1 MYLAEGCHDASI
13 AGGDVCGAA
22 HQNDDQ
28 GRHRTKPPY
37 KGALAR
43 RSVIQ
48 HGSENETEDENDDS
62 KEESEEEENEK
73 KSNEIQDITRSFS
86 LRHKRKI
93 NIIYIF
99 KYRKIIFN

>member
-1 MYLAEGCHDASI
+1 MI
-13 AGGDVCGAA
+13 F
-22 HQNDDQ
+22 
-28 GRHRTKPPY
+28 KY
-37 KGALAR
+37 KNMQ
-43 RSVIQ
+43 S
-48 HGSENETEDENDDS
+48 SEDENDDS

-93 NIIYIF
+93 SIIYIF

>member
-1 MYLAEGCHDASI
+1 MQS
-13 AGGDVCGAA
+13 
-22 HQNDDQ
+22 
-28 GRHRTKPPY
+28 
-37 KGALAR
+37 
-43 RSVIQ
+43 S
-48 HGSENETEDENDDS
+48 EDENDDS

-93 NIIYIF
+93 SIIYIF